1 MVLSAGCLRTPSLPQ
16 GHEHLRQDPIT
27 RKIEALKVPLKEV
40 PSSTL
45 LAGTNRDDT
54 RSMEGKGIV
63 MSTLS
68 KSERLRKTICGS
80 CLIAAPALLLVGG
93 LLHPKET
100 TDPARQYEI
109 IASNVDRWE
118 LAHWIITVSMLLMVG
133 AVLGLAHQLH
143 EQRPA
148 EGILGGAVAL
158 VGVLALFAVA
168 AAETVVVPE
177 LGRSSEAG
185 AAALYERIFAFG
197 STRWT
202 VLLVAV
208 LLLPVGLVAMSYGLY
223 RAQAAATW
231 AVGALGLGALLFAV
245 ALPTGSAVVFAIGLA
260 ALLVGMAPIGWEVLG
275 ETDEQW
281 QHPRQRSAHL
291 AT

>member
-1 MVLSAGCLRTPSLPQ
+1 
-16 GHEHLRQDPIT
+16 
-27 RKIEALKVPLKEV
+27 
-40 PSSTL
+40 
-45 LAGTNRDDT
+45 
-54 RSMEGKGIV
+54 

-68 KSERLRKTICGS
+68 RSERLRKAICGS
-80 CLIAAPALLLVGG
+80 CLVAAPALLLVGG
-93 LLHPKET
+93 LLHPTET

-109 IASNVDRWE
+109 ISSTADRWE
-118 LAHWIITVSMLLMVG
+118 LAHWMITASMLLMVG

-185 AAALYERIFAFG
+185 AAALYERIFEFG

-202 VLLVAV
+202 ILLVAV
-208 LLLPVGLVAMSYGLY
+208 ILLPVGLVAMSYGLY
-223 RAQAAATW
+223 RAQVAATW
-231 AVGALGLGALLFAV
+231 AAGALGLGALLFAV
-245 ALPTGSAVVFAIGLA
+245 SLPTGSAVLFAVGLA
-260 ALLVGMAPIGWEVLG
+260 ALFVGMAPIGWEMLR
-275 ETDEQW
+275 ETEEHW
-281 QHPRQRSAHL
+281 QHPRQRSPHL
-291 AT
+291 AA

>member
-1 MVLSAGCLRTPSLPQ
+1 MG
-16 GHEHLRQDPIT
+16 
-27 RKIEALKVPLKEV
+27 
-40 PSSTL
+40 
-45 LAGTNRDDT
+45 
-54 RSMEGKGIV
+54 
-63 MSTLS
+63 TLS

-80 CLIAAPALLLVGG
+80 CLIAAPATLLVGG

-109 IASNVDRWE
+109 IANNVDRWE
-118 LAHWIITVSMLLMVG
+118 LAHWIITASMLLMVG

-158 VGVLALFAVA
+158 AGVLALFAVA

-177 LGRSSEAG
+177 LGRSSDGG

-223 RAQAAATW
+223 RGQLAPTW
-231 AVGALGLGALLFAV
+231 AIGALGLGALLFA
-245 ALPTGSAVVFAIGLA
+245 ASLPTGSAVVFAIGLA
-260 ALLVGMAPIGWEVLG
+260 AMVVGMVSIGWNVLS

-281 QHPRQRSAHL
+281 EHPPRLSTRP

>member
-1 MVLSAGCLRTPSLPQ
+1 
-16 GHEHLRQDPIT
+16 
-27 RKIEALKVPLKEV
+27 
-40 PSSTL
+40 
-45 LAGTNRDDT
+45 
-54 RSMEGKGIV
+54 

-68 KSERLRKTICGS
+68 KSERFRKAACGS
-80 CLIAAPALLLVGG
+80 CLIAAPTLLLVGG

-109 IASNVDRWE
+109 VSNSADRWE
-118 LAHWIITVSMLLMVG
+118 LAHWIITASMLLMVG
-133 AVLGLAHQLH
+133 AVLGLAHLLH
-143 EQRPA
+143 KQRPA

-168 AAETVVVPE
+168 AAETLVIPE
-177 LGRSSEAG
+177 LGRSTEAG
-185 AAALYERIFAFG
+185 AAALYERIFEFG

-208 LLLPVGLVAMSYGLY
+208 LLLPIGLVAMSYGLY
-223 RAQAAATW
+223 RAKVAPKWAAGT
-231 AVGALGLGALLFAV
+231 LGLGALLFAV

-260 ALLVGMAPIGWEVLG
+260 AMVIGMAPIGWKVLG

-281 QHPRQRSAHL
+281 EHPPRLSARP